1 MTIKFEKKVE
11 LTQDQMLE
19 LAALL
24 GIPDM
29 GWDKDCDN
37 KPIPLQHGQY
47 YDVVS
52 NGDHGRYEY
61 RINLSYELI
70 TIKSVK

>member
-1 MTIKFEKKVE
+1 MTIKFEKSVC
-11 LTQDQMLE
+11 LSHDQMLE

-24 GIPDM
+24 ETPDM
-29 GWDKDCDN
+29 GFDKDCDN

-52 NGDHGRYEY
+52 NGDHGTYEY

-70 TIKSVK
+70 TIKGVK